1 MQCFADFEKKKPVLL
16 KLDLKHIQLN
26 VCAYMKP
33 VGIYVSLFFNIHVVR
48 VKLDPKEVTELQELF
63 AWRGCW
69 KHCNMSN
76 WNSNK
81 PNKLAHIYWQ
91 FREMKV
97 LISTGHRPTSSQ
109 TEAVL
114 MGWGWWK
121 TLPKAYLVLPRR
133 EMPLKCWHL
142 KQSLFQLRIS
152 LFCCPLTSLALPL

>member
-1 MQCFADFEKKKPVLL
+1 MLCWLWEEEVCFIKVGLEAYSAECVCLYEACG
-16 KLDLKHIQLN
+16 DL
-26 VCAYMKP
+26 
-33 VGIYVSLFFNIHVVR
+33 SLFFNTHVVR

-63 AWRGCW
+63 TWRGCW

-114 MGWGWWK
+114 MGWGWGK
-121 TLPKAYLVLPRR
+121 TLPKAYLVLPRH
-133 EMPLKCWHL
+133 EMPLKCWRL